1 MKIMEGE
8 YKGIYRAYVARNT
21 DPLEMGRVQ
30 VRIPF
35 LHGIVGND
43 FSAIKDKDLPYAM
56 PCFPV
61 ASYDSGMCLIPEV
74 GSIVFVFFENGNC
87 DEPVYFGQCYGKAD
101 EESIKTYG
109 YPSSKI
115 FRNSKGKKQ
124 KRATIDEIPQNVYK
138 NGKVNRFILYKS
150 TKGQSI
156 EINDNDG
163 EESFNIYD
171 RDGQTFSMSAPESR
185 ARSSKGLYNRGVFTV
200 LKEKFTKKIYKT
212 AIIVL
217 KALSG
222 SKLRFVSNESHYKTD
237 LICVY
242 KDLEAGISMFIGNA
256 ESTSMGNSFNIE
268 DLKGEEGDTTA
279 DSSKSSRLLIFYGN
293 SKIEV
298 KENSIS
304 LESETI
310 DLNAN
315 TINLKASTI
324 NTSSKIKV
332 SDALNINNIEGFSD
346 KDEESKIK

>member
-35 LHGIVGND
+35 LHGIIGND

-171 RDGQTFSMSAPESR
+171 RDGQTFSMSSPESR
-185 ARSSKGLYNRGVFTV
+185 ARSSKGLYNRRLFTV
-200 LKEKFTKKIYKT
+200 LHDKFTKKIYKT
-212 AIIVL
+212 AVIIL

-222 SKLRFVSNESHYKTD
+222 SKLRFVSNEDYSKTD
-237 LICVY
+237 LTCIY
-242 KDLEAGISMFIGNA
+242 KDLEAGISIFIENT
-256 ESTSMGNSFNIE
+256 ESSSEDSDFDIE
-268 DLKGEEGDTTA
+268 DLKGEEGETNA
-279 DSSKSSRLLIFYGN
+279 KSSKSSRLLIFYGD

-298 KENSIS
+298 KEKSIS
-304 LESETI
+304 LES
-310 DLNAN
+310 D
-315 TINLKASTI
+315 TINLNAKTI

-332 SDALNINNIEGFSD
+332 SSKLKDLKDFKD

>member
-74 GSIVFVFFENGNC
+74 GSIVFVFFEKG
-87 DEPVYFGQCYGKAD
+87 YGKAD

-222 SKLRFVSNESHYKTD
+222 SKLRFVSNESHSKTD

-242 KDLEAGISMFIGNA
+242 KDLEAGISIFIENT
-256 ESTSMGNSFNIE
+256 ESSSEDSDFDIE
-268 DLKGEEGDTTA
+268 DLKGEEGETNA
-279 DSSKSSRLLIFYGN
+279 KSSKSSRLLIFYGD

-298 KENSIS
+298 KEKSIS
-304 LESETI
+304 LES
-310 DLNAN
+310 D
-315 TINLKASTI
+315 TINLNAKTI
-324 NTSSKIKV
+324 NTSSTIKV
-332 SDALNINNIEGFSD
+332 SSKLKDLKDFKD
-346 KDEESKIK
+346 KEEESKIK

>member
-171 RDGQTFSMSAPESR
+171 RDGQTLSMSAPESR

-200 LKEKFTKKIYKT
+200 LHDKFTKKIYKT
-212 AIIVL
+212 AVIIL

-222 SKLRFVSNESHYKTD
+222 SKLRFVTNEDYSKTD

-242 KDLEAGISMFIGNA
+242 KDLEAGISIFIENT
-256 ESTSMGNSFNIE
+256 ESSSEDSDFDIE
-268 DLKGEEGDTTA
+268 DLKGEEGETNA
-279 DSSKSSRLLIFYGN
+279 KSSKSSRLLIFYGD

-298 KENSIS
+298 KEKSIS
-304 LESETI
+304 LES
-310 DLNAN
+310 D
-315 TINLKASTI
+315 TINLNAKTI
-324 NTSSKIKV
+324 NTTSTIKVTSKIKKLK
-332 SDALNINNIEGFSD
+332 DFKD